1 MKICCKVVLILTI
14 LYPLSS
20 YSEGLNTRLTSQTDS
35 LYIQEKVYLQTDRDT
50 YYPGEDIWFKAYL
63 TDATERLLSVHS
75 GNLHVEF
82 ISPESK
88 ILYSRIVRLDE
99 GLGNGDF
106 LLSEK
111 LNSGCYRIRAYTNYM
126 RNFSDEL
133 FFNKIITVIN
143 PADAV
148 KILSLD
154 TDQNGNKPNIGF
166 YPEGGSLVDSVPSL
180 IAFKAVSAAG
190 EGCDVTGAVYTS
202 NGEVVTTYKSTHNG
216 MGTFSM
222 TPVRGIAYYT
232 ITKNLLGDSVK
243 MEIPGSFST
252 GIVLNISRSKNKEL
266 IVTVRTNAETLP
278 LVVDHDLTLT
288 VSARNTFLKKA
299 AFRMKSTA
307 NRFIMPVDDLPD
319 GIVMLTLSGADN
331 LPICER
337 LVFVQNTE
345 DYRLRLELNKPLYN
359 QRDSVSVRIS
369 LPENSLS
376 AQDAFLS
383 LSATKIISENSP
395 IRFPSTISSWFL
407 LESDVRG
414 PVEKPSY
421 YFDISKPDRLK
432 DLDLLLLTQGW
443 RDFKWKYDKINYSVE
458 TGFAISG
465 KVLKKL
471 TASPLNNSSVT
482 IAIFDNGNPQ
492 IFNIPTDSAGR
503 FCLGGLDLTGNTK
516 AIISATGKKDKLKGR
531 LVMDSLNYTSGQI
544 QDKIHSDLLI
554 NENHSGT
561 VTPSI
566 VGYQSSKENLDAF
579 IQYTEIKNSI
589 RKKYK
594 LSDTI
599 NPGEV
604 RIIAKRQELT
614 GSARSRSRYYLQAT
628 PDFELKIN
636 PELEVYKNVYQLIR
650 SKYMAPQSFPKA
662 VRITN
667 PVFMVDGVKVT
678 GEYIAGFPVSM
689 VERIDVLQYVSSY
702 AVFGSLSGANPTK
715 PMDGVFSIIT
725 RSPDNLSLKSNV
737 DHSATIKLSGYNE
750 PRIFY
755 APKHHTTLESDY
767 KPDLRTTLFW
777 EPNIRIENNKDV
789 FLNYFNA
796 DNPSKVKIMVEGI
809 TSTGI
814 PVTGTTE
821 YDVK

>member
-1 MKICCKVVLILTI
+1 MKICCKVILILTI
-14 LYPLSS
+14 LYPLCS
-20 YSEGLNTRLTSQTDS
+20 YSEGLSTRCPPQSDS
-35 LYIQEKVYLQTDRDT
+35 LYFLEKVYLHTDRDT

-63 TDATERLLSVHS
+63 TEATERLLSDHS
-75 GNLHVEF
+75 GNLHVDI

-88 ILYSRIVRLDE
+88 IIGSRVVRLDN

-106 LLSEK
+106 LLPEK
-111 LNSGCYRIRAYTNYM
+111 LNSGRYRIRAYTNYM
-126 RNFSDEL
+126 RNFSDQL
-133 FFNKIITVIN
+133 FFNKTITVIN

-148 KILSLD
+148 KILSGD
-154 TDQNGNKPNIGF
+154 TDHNLNKPFISF
-166 YPEGGSLVDSVPSL
+166 YPEGGSLVDSVPSV
-180 IAFKAVSAAG
+180 IAFKAVNATG
-190 EGCDVTGAVYTS
+190 EGCDVRGAVYTS
-202 NGEVVTTYKSTHNG
+202 KGEIVTTYKSTHNG
-216 MGTFSM
+216 IGIFSL
-222 TPVRGIAYYT
+222 TPVQGTAYYT
-232 ITKNLLGDSVK
+232 IARNLSGDSVK
-243 MEIPGSFST
+243 SEIPGSFST
-252 GIVLNISRSKNKEL
+252 GIVLNISRNKNKEL

-278 LVVDHDLTLT
+278 LVIDRDLTVT

-307 NRFIMPVDDLPD
+307 NRFIIPVDDLPD

-331 LPICER
+331 LPLCER
-337 LVFVQNTE
+337 LVFIQNTE
-345 DYRLRLELNKPLYN
+345 DYKVSLELNKPRYN
-359 QRDSVSVRIS
+359 ERDSVSVRIS
-369 LPENSLS
+369 LPENSVP
-376 AQDAFLS
+376 AQEAFLS
-383 LSATKIISENSP
+383 LSATKNISANSSV
-395 IRFPSTISSWFL
+395 RFSSTISSWYL

-414 PVEKPSY
+414 PVEEPSY
-421 YFDISKPDRLK
+421 YFDPSNPDRLK

-443 RDFKWKYDKINYSVE
+443 RDFKWKYDKMNYPVE

-465 KVLKKL
+465 KVLKKF
-471 TASPLNNSSVT
+471 TTSPLKNSNVTVT
-482 IAIFDNGNPQ
+482 IFKNGNPQ
-492 IFNIPTDSAGR
+492 IFNIPTDSTGR
-503 FCLGGLDLTGNTK
+503 FCLDGLDLTGNTQ
-516 AIISATGKKDKLKGR
+516 AIISATGKKDKLNGR
-531 LVMDSLNYTSGQI
+531 LVMDSLNYPSEQT
-544 QDKIHSDLLI
+544 QDKIQSNLLI
-554 NENHSGT
+554 NENHSVT

-566 VGYQSSKENLDAF
+566 VENQSSKENLNAF

-604 RIIAKRQELT
+604 RIIAKHQDLSE
-614 GSARSRSRYYLQAT
+614 SARSRSRYYLQAT

-737 DHSATIKLSGYNE
+737 DYSATIKLSGYNE

-777 EPNIRIENNKDV
+777 EPNIRIENNKDI

-796 DNPSKVKIMVEGI
+796 DNPSKVKITVEGI

-821 YDVK
+821 YEVK